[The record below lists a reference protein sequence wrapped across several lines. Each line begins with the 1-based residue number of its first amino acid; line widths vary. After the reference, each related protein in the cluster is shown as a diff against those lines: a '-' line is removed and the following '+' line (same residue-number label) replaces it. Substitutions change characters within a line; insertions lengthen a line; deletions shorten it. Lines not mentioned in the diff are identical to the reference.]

1 MDTVAPDA
9 ISISAV
15 APKKLKF
22 LLVST
27 HCQQY
32 TGYSKVSWGILKELA
47 KNPWLSV
54 THFGFQKFPQQQFQN
69 GYRTYPANV
78 RVIDAA
84 SLERPFEQGFGF
96 TVLPD
101 VIRKL
106 SPDVVMIYNDMS
118 VVSKFF
124 AEIDK
129 AGVPKTFKMWV
140 YCDQVYTCQ
149 NQMFIDMLNLKAE
162 RIFAFTPFWRKC
174 LKDQG
179 VNRPLDVLLH
189 GFDSAT
195 YVPLDRVQMRKELQ
209 IPEDARMKFVIDW
222 FHFSLFLLRILNRLL
237 CVLRRM
243 PRIER

>member
-1 MDTVAPDA
+1 MKTE
-9 ISISAV
+9 
-15 APKKLKF
+15 KKRLKF

-27 HCQQY
+27 HCHQY

-69 GYRTYPANV
+69 GYRPYPPSV

-118 VVSKFF
+118 VVAKFF

-129 AGVPKTFKMWV
+129 AT
-140 YCDQVYTCQ
+140 
-149 NQMFIDMLNLKAE
+149 KA
-162 RIFAFTPFWRKC
+162 RIGHRGRAFA
-174 LKDQG
+174 
-179 VNRPLDVLLH
+179 LLEP
-189 GFDSAT
+189 G
-195 YVPLDRVQMRKELQ
+195 LRQ
-209 IPEDARMKFVIDW
+209 
-222 FHFSLFLLRILNRLL
+222 LLA
-237 CVLRRM
+237 
-243 PRIER
+243 